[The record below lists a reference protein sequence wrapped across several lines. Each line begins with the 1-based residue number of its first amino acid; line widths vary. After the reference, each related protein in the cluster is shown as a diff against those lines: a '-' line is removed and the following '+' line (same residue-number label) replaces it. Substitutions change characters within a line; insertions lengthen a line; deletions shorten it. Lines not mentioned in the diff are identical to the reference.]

1 LSPLD
6 QYAVILHYGFQIIS
20 QVTYG
25 EVVPWAASEAIITM
39 MFFMIGRIIIAM
51 LFFETS
57 QYLGDSNKLIANFT

>member
-1 LSPLD
+1 MSPLD
-6 QYAVILHYGFQIIS
+6 QYAVISHYGFQIIS